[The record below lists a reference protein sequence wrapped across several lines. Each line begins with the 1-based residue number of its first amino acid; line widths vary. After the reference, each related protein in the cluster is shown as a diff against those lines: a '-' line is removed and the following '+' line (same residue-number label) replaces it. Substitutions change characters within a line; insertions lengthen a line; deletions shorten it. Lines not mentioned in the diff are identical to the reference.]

1 MNFNTKLEILRESD
15 EWDIV
20 KNKPLNIIMKSLK
33 KTNYIE
39 IFATDLLNHFNINYR
54 IRLVPLLLI
63 YRFPNEIISSN
74 RNSFEDELYQK
85 STEIFKLLNDT
96 EINDYKKIAQKILT
110 LYLQYENWMNK
121 DKTLQIEILCE
132 IFKNYELFYKKV
144 DSDNKK
150 NINVFLQKILM
161 YLKNLDSNWKQ
172 TLGNY
177 SFKNIDY
184 DKNSH
189 ENMLKYLQFVFWDN
203 IKMEIFV
210 KNNFEVMNLLIQDF
224 LLLLK
229 KSNMIVDTTI
239 LNNYKKIR
247 NQEDIVELA
256 DIIINITKNIDTHF
270 NYNFSSID
278 LIGNF
283 EICFNRL
290 LQ

>member
-1 MNFNTKLEILRESD
+1 MNFNTKLGILRESD

-20 KNKPLNIIMKSLK
+20 KNKPLNIIMNLLK

-54 IRLVPLLLI
+54 IKLVPLLLI

-96 EINDYKKIAQKILT
+96 VINDYKKIAQKILT

-132 IFKNYELFYKKV
+132 IFKQYELFYKKV

-161 YLKNLDSNWKQ
+161 YLKDLDSNWKQ
-172 TLGNY
+172 TLRNY

-210 KNNFEVMNLLIQDF
+210 KNNFEIMNLLIQDF
-224 LLLLK
+224 LLLVK
-229 KSNMIVDTTI
+229 KSNMIIDTTI

-256 DIIINITKNIDTHF
+256 DIIIDITKNIDTHF
-270 NYNFSSID
+270 NYNFSSVD